1 MDAAFD
7 GSWDYRPFPNP
18 QASRIFHADLAK
30 HEKLLKAI
38 WLDPLSLDPSKPSA
52 EVTREVATYLA
63 NLAKMLESK
72 GHAQETVA
80 KFLMRCLFTMFAED
94 VGLLPAEAFTKALR
108 DYWGPNPPSFSGGIE
123 SLWRTMNEG
132 GDLFGA

>member
-1 MDAAFD
+1 MNPLAVEAALPSRRLLRRPTT
-7 GSWDYRPFPNP
+7 GSTVA
-18 QASRIFHADLAK
+18 QQTT
-30 HEKLLKAI
+30 
-38 WLDPLSLDPSKPSA
+38 LSLDPSKPSA

-94 VGLLPAEAFTKALR
+94 VGLLPAEAFTKALGTCAASASR
-108 DYWGPNPPSFSGGIE
+108 PTCRSGRPLE
-123 SLWRTMNEG
+123 DLRTGQVVCSVEVP
-132 GDLFGA
+132 GA